1 MMFSED
7 SSSANFYSVPGGSVD
22 ASSVWKPHPS
32 HTDLNNHNSKLSAWT
47 PGTRGNNKGGGEF
60 VYDDASAKAAWNNG
74 GGRQDKSGM
83 HGNNAWST
91 QGPDSLVGNEAL
103 LEQELFNLNMGV
115 KPGDNYGGGPAQWG
129 RQEVNQSTP
138 WEVDS
143 ANNMNRGPP
152 FGGPEGGMPPPHGRP
167 FMQQQPPMHFDNGGN
182 HQWRQQQQQQQ
193 QQQQWDNDGGF
204 GNKGGASA
212 PDFNGPPFPGAG
224 PMPGQFHGRMNNF
237 VPQQS
242 GFNDRM
248 PFQIRNGPP
257 FHHGHHQ
264 PPPQQQPWMENKFG
278 GGGHHQM
285 HHPMANPNAGGRFPF
300 NHPGQQPPPNGP
312 PNMMMPGRPPLLPMQ
327 PPHHS
332 HHPPSNVNP
341 VQQNFNMGSFPPTAG
356 SQNDDSMWQDP
367 NGELRKWQRDT
378 GTAVWGDPAKQNAS
392 EIRRWLQPPTDS
404 DEENILTPDPLRE
417 GKEEIETGWGP
428 PPAPPGQKN
437 AVSAVP
443 QAWAEPPRGPP
454 PPSNFG
460 MPQASNNFHQQ
471 VPTGP
476 PANGWGGPPQQQQQQ
491 QQPPVNAADWT
502 RSGPPSAAAFQ
513 QPPPMGGYDN
523 FGQPIQQ
530 QNDQNFQTR
539 RLADKLR
546 MAVSKGL
553 LDMEL
558 LVNGAHTFNTPHAA
572 NTMKLLNEMFDHVTH
587 LENLEAQIKQIEMNP
602 ARKPEFDQLQI
613 KIGVVK
619 AELNDYREKIHA
631 ALSQKPGGIIPGN
644 AARVSLADELT
655 SMDHQQPND
664 LSTPLGNEVGQLW

>member
-7 SSSANFYSVPGGSVD
+7 TSGSFYSAPGGSVVD

-47 PGTRGNNKGGGEF
+47 PGTRGNHHKGNNGGGEF

-74 GGRQDKSGM
+74 GRPDKGM
-83 HGNNAWST
+83 GGQQGGGGVNAWAT
-91 QGPDSLVGNEAL
+91 PGPDPMGGNEAL
-103 LEQELFNLNMGV
+103 LEQELFNLNMGGA
-115 KPGDNYGGGPAQWG
+115 KPGDNYGPAQWG

-138 WEVDS
+138 WEVD
-143 ANNMNRGPP
+143 ANNMNRPP
-152 FGGPEGGMPPPHGRP
+152 YGAPEGMPPHGRP
-167 FMQQQPPMHFDNGGN
+167 FMQQQQPPMHYDNGGN
-182 HQWRQQQQQQQ
+182 QWRQQ

-204 GNKGGASA
+204 GNKGAA
-212 PDFNGPPFPGAG
+212 PDFNGPPFPGGG

-242 GFNDRM
+242 GFSERM
-248 PFQIRNGPP
+248 PFQMRNGPP

-264 PPPQQQPWMENKFG
+264 QPPQQPWMADVNKF

-285 HHPMANPNAGGRFPF
+285 HHPMGGPNAGGRFPF

-332 HHPPSNVNP
+332 HHPPANVNA
-341 VQQNFNMGSFPPTAG
+341 VQQNFNMGTFPPAAG
-356 SQNDDSMWQDP
+356 NQNDDSMWQDP

-437 AVSAVP
+437 IATVAP
-443 QAWAEPPRGPP
+443 PAAWSEPPRGPP

-460 MPQASNNFHQQ
+460 MPPAPNNFHQG
-471 VPTGP
+471 VPPGP
-476 PANGWGGPPQQQQQQ
+476 PANGWGAPPTGP
-491 QQPPVNAADWT
+491 VSSADWT
-502 RSGPPSAAAFQ
+502 RSGPPNAAAFQ

-572 NTMKLLNEMFDHVTH
+572 NTMKLLNEMFDQVSH
-587 LENLEAQIKQIEMNP
+587 LEQLEVQAKQLEMNP
-602 ARKPEFDQLQI
+602 TRKPEFDQLQG
-613 KIGVVK
+613 KIGAVK

-631 ALSQKPGGIIPGN
+631 ALSQKAGGIPGSGP
-644 AARVSLADELT
+644 RVSLADELT
-655 SMDHQQPND
+655 SMDHQQD
-664 LSTPLGNEVGQLW
+664 LSTPLGGEVGQLW